1 MRYLV
6 RYLANGLNF
15 EGGSGS
21 DFILFLNDLPGYDE
35 RTRKSPVL
43 VEDTCPKST
52 NKFEEMYV
60 FDLSFCKLFMHTKL
74 STKYRRQPWVLL
86 PPFSLNIIHIFDK

>member
-52 NKFEEMYV
+52 NKFEKMYNTS
-60 FDLSFCKLFMHTKL
+60 SFGMWTMIACSCLKI
-74 STKYRRQPWVLL
+74 P
-86 PPFSLNIIHIFDK
+86 